1 MIGTIKMKSADYYIV
16 DIGSALDA
24 TLGALEFDGAT
35 KKNKPNIA
43 QGSLIYCRV
52 TECSKYLGVKLSCFN
67 KGFNTK
73 NDLGELKGGMKVEAP
88 RYKHHLVEGKLE
100 LIAKYLKFEICFG
113 KNGFIWIKT
122 QSLES
127 MIALYNVVNQI
138 LQGAAP

>member
-52 TECSKYLGVKLSCFN
+52 TECSKYLGTKVSCFN
-67 KGFNTK
+67 KGFNSK
-73 NDLGELKGGMKVEAP
+73 NDLGELKGGMKVEAA
-88 RYKHHLVEGKLE
+88 RYKHDLVEGKLE
-100 LIAKYLKFEICFG
+100 MIGKYLKFEIGFG

-138 LQGAAP
+138 LEGAAP